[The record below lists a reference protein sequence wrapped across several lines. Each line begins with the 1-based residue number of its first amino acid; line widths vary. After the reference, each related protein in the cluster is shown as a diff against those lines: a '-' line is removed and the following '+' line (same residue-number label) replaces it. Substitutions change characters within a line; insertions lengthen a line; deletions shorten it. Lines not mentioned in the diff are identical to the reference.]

1 MSACFIAG
9 TDVGVGKTHVACA
22 LLRDLVQRGISC
34 MGCKPVS
41 CGDRKEVRAMREA
54 AGAPMLNLETINP
67 LYLRTAADPRVGAE
81 FERAT
86 VDVEALVASVQALQG
101 EYQTVLVEGAG
112 SWETPLGPGYTMAAL
127 AGALQLPVLLV
138 VSNRQGAVSH
148 AVMTVR
154 AIQACG
160 LECRGIILN
169 QQQEEWDTA
178 AVTNRAMLEE
188 YTGVPVLAGGELGRA
203 HVGSPAA
210 PGRRGCRLLLEKN
223 TPGSS

>member
-1 MSACFIAG
+1 MSAYLIAG
-9 TDVGVGKTHVACA
+9 TDVGVGKTHVVCA
-22 LLRDLVQRGISC
+22 LLRDLVQRGVPC

-54 AGAPMLNLETINP
+54 AGAPMLNLESINP

-86 VDVEALVASVQALQG
+86 VDVGALVASVQALRD
-101 EYQTVLVEGAG
+101 EYAAVLVESTG
-112 SWETPLGPGYTMAAL
+112 SWESPLCPGNTMSAL
-127 AGALQLPVLLV
+127 ASALQLPVILV

-169 QQQEEWDTA
+169 QQHEEWDTA

-188 YTGVPVLAGGELGRA
+188 YTGVPVLAELILGEDEIDSAAVLG
-203 HVGSPAA
+203 
-210 PGRRGCRLLLEKN
+210 
-223 TPGSS
+223 

>member
-1 MSACFIAG
+1 MSAYLIAG
-9 TDVGVGKTHVACA
+9 TDVGVGKTHVVCA
-22 LLRDLVQRGISC
+22 LLRDLVQRGIPC

-41 CGDRKEVRAMREA
+41 CGDRREVRAMREA

-81 FERAT
+81 FERTA
-86 VDVEALVASVQALQG
+86 VDVEALVASVQTLRG

-112 SWETPLGPGYTMAAL
+112 SWETPLGPGCTMAAL

-154 AIQACG
+154 AIRACG
-160 LECRGIILN
+160 LECCGLILN

-188 YTGVPVLAGGELGRA
+188 YTGVPVLAELILGEDDMDSAAVLG
-203 HVGSPAA
+203 
-210 PGRRGCRLLLEKN
+210 
-223 TPGSS
+223 